1 MKQHNNDTKEAQKMP
16 YNNNNNN
23 KKQQKGPTT
32 TTTTTTTT
40 QPKQRNNN
48 NQPRQKSL
56 QYLTYKQLLVYINI
70 YLIQLKNY
78 YDYHLVYRTPGRVY
92 TI

>member
-32 TTTTTTTT
+32 TTTTTTT
-40 QPKQRNNN
+40 NNATTTIN
-48 NQPRQKSL
+48 HDEKSL